1 MRLTAAALVVTT
13 GWAVVATVLWL
24 RSAPPV
30 SAGPAEVR
38 APDAPPSSPPTRAH
52 EPSASTSSAPSRE
65 DGGGL
70 TPVVQRTAEP
80 SPLPA
85 PAPATGSPS
94 AVCHCPAL
102 PASFTLSPVE
112 KKQVERCEAGRRMDC
127 TSLMMN
133 ERSNPVLAARGAAQG
148 CNLGD
153 RYACAMYGHF
163 LLKGVGVDVDEAKGL
178 ELMRKACADDP
189 DQCFFL
195 VLDGADRFP
204 DEAYRAAQRG
214 CAARKDL
221 QCKQAGDL
229 VRDKK
234 VAGTPAEAAAWY
246 ESGCALG
253 DERSCNRLLDMTEK
267 GELGPVDAQTVL
279 ERRKRACA
287 TGTLSACD
295 ALK

>member
-1 MRLTAAALVVTT
+1 MCLTAAALVVTT
-13 GWAVVATVLWL
+13 SWAVVATLLWL

-80 SPLPA
+80 SPPA
-85 PAPATGSPS
+85 TAPATGSPS